1 MNFAAFTDL
10 HSSIKTL
17 RKIIKV
23 ISGKDVDAIVFTGDF
38 VSLNQPITTELNN
51 LEEMFL
57 ELDSLDI
64 PVYFVW
70 GNRDLLLFE
79 ALREEVERREE
90 RPTEGIKG
98 VQERTEVV
106 RATEKKGLLARIFE
120 RKRAEKSKNAKKG
133 KRQADKPT
141 ANVQDEYITVTRET
155 LEKMLEKIGKIEKIL
170 ESLQKV
176 V

>member
-23 ISGKDVDAIVFTGDF
+23 ISRKDVDAVVFTGDF

-51 LEEMFL
+51 LEEIFL

-79 ALREEVERREE
+79 VLREELERRG
-90 RPTEGIKG
+90 RNFPLMK
-98 VQERTEVV
+98 
-106 RATEKKGLLARIFE
+106 FE
-120 RKRAEKSKNAKKG
+120 QMLFNRLDIENLWVIRDSIEFS
-133 KRQADKPT
+133 
-141 ANVQDEYITVTRET
+141 DEPELYITNDYT
-155 LEKMLEKIGKIEKIL
+155 
-170 ESLQKV
+170 
-176 V
+176 